1 MLTNK
6 ERAWI
11 NKNKDIILLMS
22 NIQKK
27 GVDVEAIFDTITDLI
42 KLHDRSKKANFDLVA
57 LTGFVVEQR
66 SAEGLEAG
74 RSYFNA

>member
-1 MLTNK
+1 MLSNK
-6 ERAWI
+6 ERAWLTQ
-11 NKNKDIILLMS
+11 NKKLVLKLANLRKR
-22 NIQKK
+22 

-66 SAEGLEAG
+66 SAEAG
-74 RSYFNA
+74 RSHIGVQ